1 MKVFLNECLLHGII
15 INHNMDKYLITRK
28 YVRFNRWVNGMKSK
42 YVQAM
47 LEVDEFADEVAK
59 YNLFATY

>member
-1 MKVFLNECLLHGII
+1 
-15 INHNMDKYLITRK
+15 MDKYLITRK